1 MIDLNEY
8 TEDWGKVSLKD
19 LSEVALTKRV
29 DNKYV
34 FSRSQLIPL
43 LAQMKK
49 SYKILEINNNRHFQY
64 RTIYFDT
71 PNFQFYLDH
80 HNRRVKRKKVRMREY
95 VDSGLK
101 FYEIKNK
108 LPGQETDKKRFVI
121 DQLADELSSKHYK
134 RIENERFRGLILEKK
149 LTNQFNRMTFA
160 QIDTHERITIDTN
173 IEFLADKK
181 YAEIPNVVVL
191 ELKQPRYDVTSDMVQ
206 ILKKM
211 RIYPDSFSKYV
222 MGVVLLDL
230 HQKQNEF
237 KPQKLKINKL

>member
-1 MIDLNEY
+1 MIDLNDY
-8 TEDWGKVSLKD
+8 TKDWGTVSLKELTD
-19 LSEVALTKRV
+19 VALTKRM
-29 DNKYV
+29 DKKYV
-34 FSRSQLIPL
+34 LSRSQLLSL
-43 LAQMKK
+43 LDQMKK
-49 SYKILEINNNRHFQY
+49 NYKILEIDNNRVFQY
-64 RTIYFDT
+64 RTVYFDT

-80 HNRRVKRKKVRMREY
+80 HNRRVRRKKVRFRKY

-121 DQLADELSSKHYK
+121 DEMPDELSSKQYD
-134 RIENERFRGLILEKK
+134 RIENERFKGIRLEMK
-149 LTNQFNRMTFA
+149 LTNQFYRMTFA

-173 IEFLADKK
+173 IEFQAGQKH
-181 YAEIPNVVVL
+181 AEIPNVVIL

-237 KPQKLKINKL
+237 KPQILKINKL